1 MILKHLLNTQ
11 MIWVIFMK
19 NREYNPSKKRKVLII
34 FDDMIADMFSN
45 KKRNWIVTESSQV
58 ES

>member
-1 MILKHLLNTQ
+1 MVLKHLLNTQ

-45 KKRNWIVTESSQV
+45 KKRN
-58 ES
+58 

>member
-1 MILKHLLNTQ
+1 MIFKRSLNTQ

-19 NREYNPSKKRKVLII
+19 NREYNPNKKRKVLII
-34 FDDMIADMFSN
+34 FDDMIADMSSN
-45 KKRNWIVTESSQV
+45 KKRNWIVTELSEV

>member
-1 MILKHLLNTQ
+1 MIFKRLLNTQ

-19 NREYNPSKKRKVLII
+19 NREYNPNKKRKVLII
-34 FDDMIADMFSN
+34 FDDMIADMSSN
-45 KKRNWIVTESSQV
+45 KKRNWIVTELSEV

>member
-34 FDDMIADMFSN
+34 FDDMFSN

>member
-1 MILKHLLNTQ
+1 MVLKHLLNTQ

>member
-1 MILKHLLNTQ
+1 
-11 MIWVIFMK
+11 MK

-45 KKRNWIVTESSQV
+45 KKRN
-58 ES
+58 

>member
-1 MILKHLLNTQ
+1 MIFKRLLNTQ

-19 NREYNPSKKRKVLII
+19 NREYNPNKKRKVLII

-45 KKRNWIVTESSQV
+45 KKRNWIVTELSEV